1 MFDLK
6 EEAGIAL
13 TPVLSFKSRCR
24 VSGTGT
30 TDLQRLKVFLRARR
44 RAVLLFFCSRGTHLQ
59 HP

>member
-1 MFDLK
+1 MFGLK

-13 TPVLSFKSRCR
+13 TPVLSFRSHCR

-30 TDLQRLKVFLRARR
+30 IDLQRLKVFLRASSI
-44 RAVLLFFCSRGTHLQ
+44 AIFDSRGTHSQ